1 MNILITGATGFIGK
15 SLVEGLFNK
24 GGHAL
29 FCFVR
34 NPAKAK
40 ALEPYGAK
48 LIYGDIT
55 DKASLSKLLNYKID
69 VIFHN
74 AAYVENK
81 NPNLLHRTNVLGSEN
96 ICELALSLGVKKMVY
111 TSSVSVVSGNHQVP
125 LTEELPF
132 KATNI
137 YGESKIEA
145 EKVILNYREKGLNIV
160 IVRPPMVYG
169 EDEPHMLKVLLFL
182 TKYRLFPLIDKGKAK
197 FHLGY
202 VKNIAEAMIFL
213 LDKQEALEG
222 SFFLGDEE
230 VLTVREVFDTFAKA
244 LKVKPLPNLSA
255 WLKPVVIR
263 LPFIG
268 RKIGFFSKDR
278 VYSLERI
285 RSLGFKTPFKARES
299 LTKSAQ
305 SFLGR
310 KSLWKAKK

>member
-15 SLVEGLFNK
+15 NLVEGLFNK
-24 GGHAL
+24 GGHTL

-34 NPAKAK
+34 NPQKAK
-40 ALEPYGAK
+40 DLEPFGVK
-48 LIYGDIT
+48 LIYGDIA
-55 DKASLSKLLNYKID
+55 DKASLNKLGNYKID

-81 NPNLLHRTNVLGSEN
+81 NPKLLYHTNVLGSEN
-96 ICELALSLGVKKMVY
+96 ICELALSLRAKKVIY

-125 LTEELPF
+125 LTEDLPF

-145 EKVILNYREKGLNIV
+145 EKVILKYRERGLNIV

-169 EDEPHMLKVLLFL
+169 EDEPHMLKVLLFI
-182 TKYRLFPLIDKGKAK
+182 TKYRLFPLIDKGKTK

-202 VKNIAEAMIFL
+202 VKNVARAMIFL
-213 LDKQEALEG
+213 LDKEEALEG
-222 SFFLGDEE
+222 SFFVGDEE
-230 VLTVREVFDTFAKA
+230 VLTVREVFDTLARA
-244 LKVKPLPNLSA
+244 LKVKPLPNLPA
-255 WLKPVVIR
+255 FFAPIVIN

-285 RSLGFKTPFKARES
+285 KLLGFSAPFKARES
-299 LTKSAQ
+299 LAKSAQ
-305 SFLGR
+305 SFLR
-310 KSLWKAKK
+310 S